1 MTYYLILVAVALL
14 AAVSFVVYHQR
25 KSDKELQRLKA
36 STVLAQAASSNPITF
51 NSVSTTRIT
60 QETKQ
65 VTNTVAEKTG
75 ISAGILIVDD
85 QPSIR
90 MLLSELFRAEGA
102 DVYLAEHG
110 YAALEHLKNNDFD
123 CVLLDL
129 KLPEMDGIEV
139 LRAIR
144 EKSQAV
150 PVILISAY
158 AEPAK
163 MEEAVRLGVTK
174 FLTKPFD
181 INELKEDVL
190 RELHQRPVLPK

>member
-25 KSDKELQRLKA
+25 KSDKEQQRLKA
-36 STVLAQAASSNPITF
+36 STVMAQTASSSLITF
-51 NSVSTTRIT
+51 NSVSTRTKL
-60 QETKQ
+60 ETKQ
-65 VTNTVAEKTG
+65 VINTVTKKTG
-75 ISAGILIVDD
+75 LSAGILIVDD

-90 MLLSELFRAEGA
+90 MLLSELFRSEGA

-110 YAALEHLKNNDFD
+110 YVALEHLKNHNID

-144 EKSQAV
+144 ERSQAV

-163 MEEAVRLGVTK
+163 MEEAIRLGVTK

-181 INELKEDVL
+181 IDELKADVL
-190 RELHQRPVLPK
+190 GVLQQRPVLPQ

>member
-25 KSDKELQRLKA
+25 KSDKEQQRLKA
-36 STVLAQAASSNPITF
+36 STVLAHSVSSNPITF
-51 NSVSTTRIT
+51 NSISTRTK

-65 VTNTVAEKTG
+65 VTNTVTRKTG

-181 INELKEDVL
+181 IDELKEDVL
-190 RELHQRPVLPK
+190 KVLQQRPVLPK

>member
-1 MTYYLILVAVALL
+1 MA
-14 AAVSFVVYHQR
+14 
-25 KSDKELQRLKA
+25 K
-36 STVLAQAASSNPITF
+36 
-51 NSVSTTRIT
+51 
-60 QETKQ
+60 
-65 VTNTVAEKTG
+65 KTG

-85 QPSIR
+85 QLSIR

-110 YAALEHLKNNDFD
+110 IAALEHLNNNDID

-150 PVILISAY
+150 PVILVTAY

-163 MEEAVRLGVTK
+163 IEEAVRLGVTK
-174 FLTKPFD
+174 FLIKPFD
-181 INELKEDVL
+181 IDELKEEVL
-190 RELHQRPVLPK
+190 RVLQQHPELPQ